1 MEQWLSRRRWLAGA
15 AGLGACR
22 RNPPPLRGFAF
33 VACEENRSLSVID
46 LNLFAFR
53 QSIELGGV
61 PERVLLN
68 ERRGT
73 VYALA
78 PAEPA
83 VYEIDAKGFTRG
95 RRLALPSGAVAM
107 AQGRDGWIWC
117 LLRERRALAGI
128 HPERFRIE
136 RTLPLG
142 GEPAGFDLAGDEAAV
157 ALRDGSLV
165 FAGLAANRVSPPVW
179 LARDLGNV
187 RFRFDGQQVL
197 AADRGGRRIVI
208 VDVRTRQIVVQL
220 QLAVRPDHFCF
231 KGDGGQLFLT
241 GEGRDAV
248 VVVYPYRAEVALT
261 QLSGRAPGEMAA
273 SVDPDFLFV
282 ANPSAS
288 SVTIFDIETQR
299 VLAVAGVGT
308 EPARIVIT
316 PDQQYALV
324 LNHGSGDIAVI
335 RTAAIAPGR
344 DKSAPLFTMIPTG
357 AKPRDAAVLA

>member
-1 MEQWLSRRRWLAGA
+1 M
-15 AGLGACR
+15 
-22 RNPPPLRGFAF
+22 
-33 VACEENRSLSVID
+33 
-46 LNLFAFR
+46 
-53 QSIELGGV
+53 
-61 PERVLLN
+61 PERVHLN
-68 ERRGT
+68 EGRGA

-83 VYEIDAKGFTRG
+83 IYEIDARAFTRG
-95 RRLALPSGAVAM
+95 RRLALPSSAVAM
-107 AQGRDGWIWC
+107 APGKGGWIWC
-117 LLRERRALAGI
+117 LLRERSALAGI
-128 HPERFRIE
+128 HPDHFRIE

-142 GEPAGFDLAGDEAAV
+142 GEPAGFDLMGDRAAI
-157 ALRDGSLV
+157 ALKDGSLV
-165 FAGLAANRVSPPVW
+165 LADLAANRVSPPVW

-197 AADRGGRRIVI
+197 GADRKERRIVI
-208 VDVRTRQIVVQL
+208 VDVLTRQMVVQL

-273 SVDPDFLFV
+273 SVNPDYLFV
-282 ANPSAS
+282 ANPTAG

-299 VLAVAGVGT
+299 VLAVAGVGS
-308 EPARIVIT
+308 EPARIVVT

-335 RTAAIAPGR
+335 RTAAIARQVRAVVHHDPCRRKTAGR
-344 DKSAPLFTMIPTG
+344 RRPVVTSPPARVKKPFRALGRLPSPEILWQPNNTG
-357 AKPRDAAVLA
+357 IL